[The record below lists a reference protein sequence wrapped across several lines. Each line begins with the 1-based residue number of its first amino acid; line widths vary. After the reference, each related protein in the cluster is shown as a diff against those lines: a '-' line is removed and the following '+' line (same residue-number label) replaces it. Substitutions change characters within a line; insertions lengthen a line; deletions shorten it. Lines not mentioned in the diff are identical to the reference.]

1 MSKTVPRT
9 VMQGIGD
16 DWVVTM
22 EWPASVEN
30 GGPMRLVIEPVGEN
44 PVGGLSST
52 VLRQVDFRDAIERFR
67 GQIAASQRRGREHER
82 YEKHRSERLRAALSV
97 GVTDD
102 YLALLSSA
110 YVSAVNRGLEKPNDY
125 LAELAGK
132 TTSTVRGHL
141 WQARKQG
148 FLTGSPGRKGGQLTD
163 KATKILERI
172 VPGADALL
180 SPLESHQK
188 IRESAD
194 DHILVEGPPEALGP
208 KEPKRLGQKAK

>member
-1 MSKTVPRT
+1 MSKQVPWTVI
-9 VMQGIGD
+9 QGIGD

-22 EWPASVEN
+22 EWPAGVEN
-30 GGPMRLVIEPVGEN
+30 GGPMRLVIEPVADN

-52 VLRQVDFRDAIERFR
+52 VLRQVDFREAIERFR
-67 GQIAASQRRGREHER
+67 DQIEASQRRGREHEK
-82 YEKHRSERLRAALSV
+82 YEKQRTERLRAALDE

-125 LAELAGK
+125 LAEMAGK

-141 WQARKQG
+141 WQARKQD

-180 SPLESHQK
+180 SPLQSLE
-188 IRESAD
+188 
-194 DHILVEGPPEALGP
+194 
-208 KEPKRLGQKAK
+208 KARRRT

>member
-1 MSKTVPRT
+1 MSKQVPWT

-22 EWPASVEN
+22 EWPAGVEN
-30 GGPMRLVIEPVGEN
+30 GGPMRLVIEPVADN

-52 VLRQVDFRDAIERFR
+52 VLRQVDFREAIERFR
-67 GQIAASQRRGREHER
+67 DQIEASQRWGREHEK
-82 YEKHRSERLRAALSV
+82 YEKQRTERLRAALDE

-125 LAELAGK
+125 LAEMAGK

-141 WQARKQG
+141 WQARKQD

-180 SPLESHQK
+180 SPLQSLE
-188 IRESAD
+188 
-194 DHILVEGPPEALGP
+194 
-208 KEPKRLGQKAK
+208 KARRRT

>member
-1 MSKTVPRT
+1 MSKQVPWTVI
-9 VMQGIGD
+9 QGIGD

-22 EWPASVEN
+22 EWPAGVEN
-30 GGPMRLVIEPVGEN
+30 GGPMRLVIEPVADN

-52 VLRQVDFRDAIERFR
+52 VLRQVDFREAIERFR
-67 GQIAASQRRGREHER
+67 DQIEASQRRGREHEK
-82 YEKHRSERLRAALSV
+82 YEKQRTERLRAALDE

-125 LAELAGK
+125 LAEMAGK

-141 WQARKQG
+141 WQARKQD

-163 KATKILERI
+163 KANED
-172 VPGADALL
+172 PGAHRPRCRCAALASSVARKGQAQNLTAVIALL
-180 SPLESHQK
+180 SPSFW
-188 IRESAD
+188 
-194 DHILVEGPPEALGP
+194 
-208 KEPKRLGQKAK
+208 